1 MTPKELYV
9 DGVAVGLSR
18 WLKWA
23 IAMRDKLRKI
33 TVGQHFPVEDQLA
46 GSVV

>member
-1 MTPKELYV
+1 MLIHECEELW
-9 DGVAVGLSR
+9 DFRARCAASSGS
-18 WLKWA
+18 